1 MSVCEVEAASFCSAA
16 EVLNLVHRFEFC
28 TLPHE
33 EWTHRAHLTVAL
45 CYCLRHSFEEATRR
59 VRDGIKKYNASHGI
73 TQTRT
78 SGYHET
84 MTIFWLRI
92 VREYLSEASPVD
104 CSLATLANGL
114 VERYGDKGLPFT
126 YYTRELILSGEARTD
141 WVEPDLKSLDKSS
154 A

>member
-1 MSVCEVEAASFCSAA
+1 MPVCEVETVSFCSAA

-28 TLPHE
+28 TLPRE

-45 CYCLRHSFEEATRR
+45 WHCLRHSFEEATRL

-84 MTIFWLRI
+84 MTLFWLRI
-92 VREYLSEASPVD
+92 VRKHLSEVSPLD
-104 CSLATLANGL
+104 FTLTALANGL
-114 VERYGDKGLPFT
+114 VERYSDKSLPFA
-126 YYTRELILSGEARTD
+126 YYTRELILSCEARAN
-141 WVEPDLKSLDKSS
+141 WVEPDLKELN
-154 A
+154 